1 MYEMLVGEPPY
12 YSDDIPTM
20 YKNIKEGIL
29 KFPKNISDEAKSCI
43 KRLLER
49 DPNKRMGTRSK

>member
-20 YKNIKEGIL
+20 YRNIKEGVL
-29 KFPKNISDEAKSCI
+29 KFPKNLSEECKNCI
-43 KRLLER
+43 RVNYYNYNNR
-49 DPNKRMGTRSK
+49 VY